1 MYVIS
6 DYYKASR
13 DVIAFVAGYYEKLFS
28 AELLDQMISIQK
40 WDTSYPMTAPKRL
53 NLYMRNMDVDYFIFL
68 NSNDDEW
75 SQNIYQLA
83 HEYSHV
89 VMGCYPNN
97 ERLKWIS
104 ECLCESASVHLLQIA
119 NVFFEKHSPRYVAG
133 NQEYLVRH
141 LSKSQ
146 TLDFQGILDYIRGNM
161 EYLECDA
168 VESNVDGRPRNNT
181 IGKYWARFIN
191 VNTNGWKA
199 IRHFSSSKI
208 IETDRFHFLGS
219 WFNCCVNE
227 DERTFVRSV
236 AETII
241 GKADFIKL
249 V

>member
-28 AELLDQMISIQK
+28 AELLDQKISIQK
-40 WDTSYPMTAPKRL
+40 WDVGYPMTIPKRL
-53 NLYMRNMDVDYFIFL
+53 NPYMLNMNVDYFVFL
-68 NSNDDEW
+68 HSNDNMW

-89 VMGCYPNN
+89 VMGCYPND

-104 ECLCESASVHLLQIA
+104 ECLCEAASVHLLQIA
-119 NVFFEKHSPRYVAG
+119 NVFFEKYSPRYVAG
-133 NQEYLVRH
+133 NQEYLARQ

-181 IGKYWARFIN
+181 IGKCWTRFIN

-208 IETDRFHFLGS
+208 IETDRFHFLSS

-241 GKADFIKL
+241 GKADFTKL

>member
-104 ECLCESASVHLLQIA
+104 ECLCESASIHLLRIA
-119 NVFFEKHSPRYVAG
+119 NVFFERYSPRYVG
-133 NQEYLVRH
+133 DNQEYLDDL
-141 LSKSQ
+141 LSESP
-146 TLDFQGILDYIRGNM
+146 TLDFQEISNFNRDNM

-168 VESNVDGRPRNNT
+168 VESNVDGRPRNDT
-181 IGKYWARFIN
+181 IGKYWAKFIN

-208 IETDRFHFLGS
+208 IETDRFHFLSS